1 MSRDDFY
8 DSLFG
13 RTYSAYMERP
23 RLNRLIARVLWGGD
37 TRPYYESMNAVGAV
51 PAGGTIVDCPCGAGP
66 VFRAIR
72 PGSDINYIAADLS
85 PAMLR
90 RARARAEKHGL
101 REIRFIETDA
111 TAIPVADSSADL
123 FLSYWGLHCFPDPR
137 AAIEEVARVLR
148 PGGRLVGCCF
158 VRGDSLRQRLQ
169 AETPHNGFRAAVH
182 RTGAARLA
190 RASRSTGGQ
199 LVPLGP
205 LHVLRCS
212 SRGLGRTQRP
222 AAEGRVTA
230 LSRRSARPRGQGRVA
245 RSCR

>member
-37 TRPYYESMNAVGAV
+37 TRPYYESMDAVGAV

-72 PGSDINYIAADLS
+72 PGSDVNYVAADLS

-111 TAIPVADSSADL
+111 TTIPVADSSADL
-123 FLSYWGLHCFPDPR
+123 FLSYWGLHCFPDPQ

-158 VRGDSLRQRLQ
+158 VRGNSLRQRLQ
-169 AETPHNGFRAAVH
+169 LKPHTTDF
-182 RTGAARLA
+182 
-190 RASRSTGGQ
+190 
-199 LVPLGP
+199 GP
-205 LHVLRCS
+205 LCTEPELLDWLAQAALGEVS
-212 SRGLGRTQRP
+212 SHRSGLFMFFDARR
-222 AAEGRVTA
+222 EDSVE
-230 LSRRSARPRGQGRVA
+230 LSGH
-245 RSCR
+245 